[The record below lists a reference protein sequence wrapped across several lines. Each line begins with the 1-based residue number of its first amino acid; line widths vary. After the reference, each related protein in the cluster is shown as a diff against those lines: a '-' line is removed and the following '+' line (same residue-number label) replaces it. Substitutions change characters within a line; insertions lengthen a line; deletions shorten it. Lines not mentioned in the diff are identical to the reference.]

1 MADSYTTKRLLA
13 ASLKELMQ
21 EKPFEKISISDIC
34 DKCQMNRKSFYYH
47 FKDKYDLVNW
57 IFDSEFTEV
66 MKDAMKKR
74 TWEIMTI
81 MNDILYQ
88 NRVFYRKA
96 LQIYGQNS
104 FADHFYDSIF
114 QIISSRFED
123 LMDIKEGHEFQKR
136 YFTDAIVI
144 TYKRW
149 LIEYTDM
156 TPETFMVEISKCLEL
171 MKTKG

>member
-81 MNDILYQ
+81 MNEILYQ

-104 FADHFYDSIF
+104 FADHFYDTIF

-123 LMDIKEGHEFQKR
+123 LMDIKGGHEFQKR
-136 YFTDAIVI
+136 YFTDAIVV

-156 TPETFMVEISKCLEL
+156 TPETFMAEINKCLEL
-171 MKTKG
+171 MRTKG